1 MSSSRFPSFRD
12 LTAVADTVAR
22 GVDLPAAFDALIAG
36 LARVLDTRASLFQRV
51 SRGWTLVTQV
61 RGGLQLS
68 VADLHMALQSISP
81 DESTA
86 IVDLRAIGE
95 GLWTSMPLND
105 SGGPPIVVL
114 LAGDWTAHGAALD
127 S

>member
-12 LTAVADTVAR
+12 LTGVADTVAR
-22 GVDLPAAFDALIAG
+22 GVDLPAAFDALVTG

-68 VADLHMALQSISP
+68 VADLHLALDSIST
-81 DESTA
+81 DETTA
-86 IVDLRAIGE
+86 IVDLRGIGE
-95 GLWTSMPLND
+95 GLWTSVPLNE
-105 SGGPPIVVL
+105 SGGPPIVLL
-114 LAGDWTAHGAALD
+114 LAGD
-127 S
+127 